1 MGRQVSSRLLALA
14 VAGAN
19 FVVCCGVATAQYAL
33 RPDDPPATA
42 VLVLDMPERFAAPL
56 DEYQQVTGPG
66 GMTTHIPA
74 GWPTKVSTGPG
85 AMQADDPTGSTRFLR
100 YGGSATPVTDSY
112 PAHVD
117 HERGFSRDRT
127 GYVSLR
133 LERTTVRGMPAV
145 DWEFEYD
152 ARDGRRHAR
161 SVYWLAQG
169 HEYFLHASAPVPLW
183 LETQEI
189 LDVMLDNSTP

>member
-1 MGRQVSSRLLALA
+1 VRRQVSSRLLALA
-14 VAGAN
+14 VAGTN

-42 VLVLDMPERFAAPL
+42 VLVLDMPETF
-56 DEYQQVTGPG
+56 DEYQQVSGPG

-74 GWPTKVSTGPG
+74 DWPTKVSTGPVT
-85 AMQADDPTGSTRFLR
+85 MQADDPTGGLRVLR
-100 YGGSATPVTDSY
+100 YGGYATPVTDSY
-112 PAHVD
+112 QVHVD
-117 HERGFSRDRT
+117 HERRFSVDRA

-133 LERTTVRGMPAV
+133 LARTTVRGMPAI

-152 ARDGRRHAR
+152 AREGRRHVR
-161 SVYWLAQG
+161 SVYWLARG
-169 HEYFLHASAPVPLW
+169 HEYFVHASAPVPLW
-183 LETQEI
+183 RETQEI